1 MRNTLGMLA
10 LGALLLPAAPAAFGG
25 WAVITVKD
33 PPEYLRVGEATR
45 LEFTIRQHGRTFMDD
60 RSPNVTLRKAGGGWL
75 SGKQRF
81 AGVRADGPGAY
92 VATVTPEDTGSVEIT
107 VDSDWGS
114 SRVTLLPI
122 PVLARGQ
129 EAPAPAAD
137 DLRGRQLFVAE
148 GCVTCHVKNDDPVLA
163 SRNSLSVG
171 PELTGRQFPLEWI
184 TQKLA
189 DPASLRVGTGQQA
202 VMPDLGLSPRE
213 IAALASYV
221 NGVKQQATR

>member
-1 MRNTLGMLA
+1 
-10 LGALLLPAAPAAFGG
+10 
-25 WAVITVKD
+25 
-33 PPEYLRVGEATR
+33 
-45 LEFTIRQHGRTFMDD
+45 
-60 RSPNVTLRKAGGGWL
+60 
-75 SGKQRF
+75 
-81 AGVRADGPGAY
+81 

-107 VDSDWGS
+107 VDSDWGT

-129 EAPAPAAD
+129 DAPPPAAD
-137 DLRGRQLFVAE
+137 NLRGQRLFIAK

-163 SRNSLSVG
+163 GRNTLSVG

-202 VMPDLGLSPRE
+202 MMPNLGLSQRE
-213 IAALASYV
+213 IVALASYV
-221 NGVKQQATR
+221 NDVRRQASR

>member
-10 LGALLLPAAPAAFGG
+10 LGLLLVPAAPAAFGG

-60 RSPNVTLRKAGGGWL
+60 RSPSVTLRKAGGGWL
-75 SGKQRF
+75 SAKQRF
-81 AGVRADGPGAY
+81 AGVRADGPGQY
-92 VATVTPEDTGSVEIT
+92 LATVTPEDTGSVEIT
-107 VDSDWGS
+107 VDSDWGT
-114 SRVTLLPI
+114 SRVTLVPI

-129 EAPAPAAD
+129 EPPPPAAD
-137 DLRGRQLFVAE
+137 NLRGRQLFIAK

-163 SRNSLSVG
+163 GRNSLTVG

-202 VMPDLGLSPRE
+202 VMPNLELSQRE

-221 NGVKQQATR
+221 NDVRRQASR

>member
-1 MRNTLGMLA
+1 MRSTLGMLA
-10 LGALLLPAAPAAFGG
+10 LGLLLVPMAPAAFGG
-25 WAVITVKD
+25 WAVITLKD

-60 RSPNVTLRKAGGGWL
+60 RSPSVTLRKAGGGGL
-75 SGKQRF
+75 SGTQRF
-81 AGVRADGPGAY
+81 AGLRADGPGRY
-92 VATVTPEDTGSVEIT
+92 VAVVTPEDTGSVGIT
-107 VDSDWGS
+107 IDSDWGS

-129 EAPAPAAD
+129 EPPAPAPD
-137 DLRGRQLFVAE
+137 QVRGRQLFIAA
-148 GCVTCHVKNDDPVLA
+148 GCVTCHVKNDDAVLA
-163 SRNSLSVG
+163 ERQSLSVG

-202 VMPDLGLSPRE
+202 AMPNLGLSRRE

-221 NGVKQQATR
+221 NSPGQRASR